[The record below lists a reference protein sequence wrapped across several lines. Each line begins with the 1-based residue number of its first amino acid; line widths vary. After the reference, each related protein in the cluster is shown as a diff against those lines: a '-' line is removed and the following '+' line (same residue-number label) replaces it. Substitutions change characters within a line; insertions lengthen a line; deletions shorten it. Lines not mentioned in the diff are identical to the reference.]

1 MAEIDLFFAK
11 LANQVRESLG
21 VVLTPLFKVYTFL
34 GNSGWFFILFGLA
47 FVWFKKTRVMAIT
60 LLLGML
66 FGFLIT
72 NVFLKNVVARNRP
85 FIDETSTY
93 YEYWVKAGSLKE
105 SSYSFPSGHSTVSM
119 VFGSVML
126 ILFKK
131 KYSWLFLLVPF
142 LMGFTRIY
150 FVVHYASDVFVGW
163 LVGALCGVSSYFIIK
178 RLLNY
183 EKIKQILF
191 LEEPKKT

>member
-1 MAEIDLFFAK
+1 MAEIDLFFVK

-34 GNSGWFFILFGLA
+34 GNSGWFFLLFALA

-85 FIDETSTY
+85 FIDETSIY

-191 LEEPKKT
+191 LEEPKKA

>member
-85 FIDETSTY
+85 FIDETSAY

-191 LEEPKKT
+191 LEEQKKA

>member
-85 FIDETSTY
+85 FIDETSIY
-93 YEYWVKAGSLKE
+93 YEYWMKAGSLKE

-191 LEEPKKT
+191 LEEPKKA